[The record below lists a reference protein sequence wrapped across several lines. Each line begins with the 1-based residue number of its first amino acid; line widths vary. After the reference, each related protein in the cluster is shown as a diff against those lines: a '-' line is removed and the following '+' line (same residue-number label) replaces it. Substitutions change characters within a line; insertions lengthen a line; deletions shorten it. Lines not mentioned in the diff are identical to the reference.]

1 VIDEALMDNPEL
13 ASFRNAAEAQRFVA
27 DSAMS
32 TLLPS
37 VDGSARMVTIDPDR
51 AESVGSPDQVEGAVG
66 ARVEQVLW
74 SEQAWTNLRV
84 QRLLSEAQDL
94 LLLARRSDTALQTAE
109 AYYDLV
115 RATGLVRIRREAVE
129 RTQGNLDKARL
140 QERIGEES
148 LADVYRFESQLAQDN
163 QALIDAI
170 TQVRRAALALDSA
183 RGGHS
188 AEPMMARSFSSPA
201 ASEVG
206 FSFEEMER
214 LTEQVNTIRGVFY
227 LEQFAVDAGLARSE
241 TLAAS
246 DISITVRER
255 ERQSA
260 QRRFFSPT
268 ISLFVDVEHTFYEG
282 GEGGASFSDADDTD
296 WSAGVIVSIP
306 IYAGQQRLAQLRQTN
321 SNLEQA
327 QNDRTATALAIEE
340 YARISAASL
349 VAAYNKLQQ
358 SRTAER
364 AAGQGLELAE
374 DAYARGFA
382 TSLELLD
389 AQNNAAVAYQQTGTV
404 QAEFQIAWA
413 RLLYVTGWIDALVSN
428 ERAEEF
434 VTAVRKA
441 LED

>member
-1 VIDEALMDNPEL
+1 M
-13 ASFRNAAEAQRFVA
+13 
-27 DSAMS
+27 
-32 TLLPS
+32 
-37 VDGSARMVTIDPDR
+37 
-51 AESVGSPDQVEGAVG
+51 
-66 ARVEQVLW
+66 
-74 SEQAWTNLRV
+74 
-84 QRLLSEAQDL
+84 
-94 LLLARRSDTALQTAE
+94 
-109 AYYDLV
+109 
-115 RATGLVRIRREAVE
+115 
-129 RTQGNLDKARL
+129 
-140 QERIGEES
+140 
-148 LADVYRFESQLAQDN
+148 
-163 QALIDAI
+163 
-170 TQVRRAALALDSA
+170 
-183 RGGHS
+183 
-188 AEPMMARSFSSPA
+188 
-201 ASEVG
+201 
-206 FSFEEMER
+206 
-214 LTEQVNTIRGVFY
+214 
-227 LEQFAVDAGLARSE
+227 
-241 TLAAS
+241 
-246 DISITVRER
+246 
-255 ERQSA
+255 
-260 QRRFFSPT
+260 
-268 ISLFVDVEHTFYEG
+268 
-282 GEGGASFSDADDTD
+282 
-296 WSAGVIVSIP
+296 P